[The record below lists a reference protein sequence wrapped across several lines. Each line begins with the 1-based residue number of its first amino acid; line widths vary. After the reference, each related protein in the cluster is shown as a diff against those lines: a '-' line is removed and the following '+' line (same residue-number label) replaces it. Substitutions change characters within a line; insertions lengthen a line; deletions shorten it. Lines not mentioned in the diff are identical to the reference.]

1 MLAHELAEAQE
12 LVDSG
17 ACEVPRG
24 FDSYGV
30 PEEREWASGGARSR
44 DFMPLRP
51 EELPSAAIP
60 SKSLCQ
66 WVWDGLD
73 PIVSPMSYR
82 HLPRPVTG
90 SIARAQAMRFA
101 MAAAVAPKVT
111 NPVTGGPAVVAMSN
125 GGVLPVHVDIT
136 NPCSN
141 GWTPE
146 RTTGCTVTNPVYSAG
161 SDDSFQS
168 AEEFARGEQDTVET
182 RAGVHE
188 PGALCV
194 SADVCSSLRTADC
207 AQHDDCDVVFVEDDI
222 EV

>member
-17 ACEVPRG
+17 ACEEPRG

-73 PIVSPMSYR
+73 PSVSPMGYR

-90 SIARAQAMRFA
+90 SIARAQAMKFA

-111 NPVTGGPAVVAMSN
+111 NPATGGPAVVAVSD
-125 GGVLPVHVDIT
+125 VT
-136 NPCSN
+136 NPGSN
-141 GWTPE
+141 SWTPE
-146 RTTGCTVTNPVYSAG
+146 RTTGCTVTNLVYSAG
-161 SDDSFQS
+161 SVDSFQS

-194 SADVCSSLRTADC
+194 SADVCSSSLRIADC
-207 AQHDDCDVVFVEDDI
+207 AQRDIYDVVFVEDDV